1 MPLPQP
7 REPKTARN
15 GAFTLLDKT
24 HFELPKSHMAKFA
37 LRFDPSFRA
46 SSTGPNARV
55 RVVSREPFSPVASFL
70 LGLTAGLG
78 GALGLFVIFL
88 R

>member
-1 MPLPQP
+1 LS
-7 REPKTARN
+7 RKLRN

-24 HFELPKSHMAKFA
+24 HSELPKSHMAKFA
-37 LRFDPSFRA
+37 LRVDPTFRA
-46 SSTGPNARV
+46 SSSGPNARL
-55 RVVSREPFSPVASFL
+55 RVVSREPFSAVASFL

-78 GALGLFVIFL
+78 VALGLFVIFF